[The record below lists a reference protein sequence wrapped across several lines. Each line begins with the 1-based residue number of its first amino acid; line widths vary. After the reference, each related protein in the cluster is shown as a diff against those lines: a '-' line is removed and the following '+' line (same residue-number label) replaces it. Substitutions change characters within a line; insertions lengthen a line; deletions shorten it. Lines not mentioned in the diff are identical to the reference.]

1 MTCKILR
8 FAATII
14 TTRKPLQKSAFG
26 LINGKQVA
34 NPNKMPRAGATQ
46 PRQARE
52 ISNLSL
58 ETIFTILGIL

>member
-1 MTCKILR
+1 MQEYYDLR
-8 FAATII
+8 QGLL
-14 TTRKPLQKSAFG
+14 RREKPLKKSASG
-26 LINGKQVA
+26 LINGKQEA

-46 PRQARE
+46 PRQARG